1 MPRDSVAAP
10 IGEGSVV
17 ALHEAFTAR
26 SFGATMMV
34 MDLAAFRASLSLAS
48 APSTLSPA
56 LRALWLD
63 ARGDWDGAHD
73 AAQADEGGA
82 GDWVHAYLHR
92 KEGDPG
98 NAAYWYRRA
107 RRPVCR
113 ASLDE
118 EWAAIAAALLG
129 EGGEAA

>member
-1 MPRDSVAAP
+1 
-10 IGEGSVV
+10 
-17 ALHEAFTAR
+17 
-26 SFGATMMV
+26 
-34 MDLAAFRASLSLAS
+34 MDLAAFRASLAAPAPPQNLSLA
-48 APSTLSPA
+48 LQ
-56 LRALWLD
+56 ALWRE
-63 ARGDWDGAHD
+63 AKGDWERAHEL
-73 AAQADEGGA
+73 AQADGGGA

-129 EGGEAA
+129 EGAEGCALIRAPAPATARSPGRR